1 LSKFE
6 KIMSN
11 LLQRA
16 GAKVAVSPEHY
27 PDEDGAGRVDM
38 AIFPSDDTQS
48 VVLIEAKA
56 GRLTEERLARAEQ
69 QVRQYVIARRASLGV
84 VLYYDTAGR
93 AFPPHR
99 TVPRVIRL
107 SIEELA
113 ARLTSQSLTK
123 VMSDV
128 IGETLGRM

>member
-38 AIFPSDDTQS
+38 AIFPSDDT
-48 VVLIEAKA
+48 
-56 GRLTEERLARAEQ
+56 
-69 QVRQYVIARRASLGV
+69 
-84 VLYYDTAGR
+84 
-93 AFPPHR
+93 
-99 TVPRVIRL
+99 
-107 SIEELA
+107 
-113 ARLTSQSLTK
+113 
-123 VMSDV
+123 
-128 IGETLGRM
+128 